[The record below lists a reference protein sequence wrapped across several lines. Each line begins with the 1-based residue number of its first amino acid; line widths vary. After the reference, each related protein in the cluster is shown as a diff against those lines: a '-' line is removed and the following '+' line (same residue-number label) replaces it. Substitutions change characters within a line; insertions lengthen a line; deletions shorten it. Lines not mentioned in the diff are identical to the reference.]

1 MPNSRPIHNTNVYVL
16 CRRPAFYV
24 QGVWGSMSQYMF
36 KATSA
41 LRTPCRLLYTA
52 VMRSLGSEIRRRG
65 AWRFGR
71 TRHRSTFERPRASS
85 RAQAAAASENAESNT
100 RRRPRGSRIFSPRL
114 LVLFNF
120 KFLES
125 RHSKY
130 RDYLCERA
138 KGWFR
143 AVVL

>member
-65 AWRFGR
+65 GSVERGTDRLSSDRGR
-71 TRHRSTFERPRASS
+71 AAEHRQQPLQRMQNRIPDDVLGAHAFSHPGFWFCLTLSFSSLDTASTA
-85 RAQAAAASENAESNT
+85 
-100 RRRPRGSRIFSPRL
+100 I
-114 LVLFNF
+114 
-120 KFLES
+120 
-125 RHSKY
+125 
-130 RDYLCERA
+130 LCERA